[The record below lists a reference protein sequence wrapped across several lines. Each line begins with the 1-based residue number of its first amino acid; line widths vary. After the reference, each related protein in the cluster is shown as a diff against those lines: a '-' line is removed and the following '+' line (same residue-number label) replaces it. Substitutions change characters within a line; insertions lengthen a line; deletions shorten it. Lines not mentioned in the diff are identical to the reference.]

1 MFKKIL
7 SKNLRKPS
15 FLFGNIIQNV
25 FDANITVYEESEK
38 YIDFN
43 KIENAFEIGYGP
55 GYGIRNYCSK
65 YKLKIDGIDFSKA
78 MYFQAKKRN
87 LCFIKQ
93 DRVKLFYGDFEN
105 YTLNEKKYDIVY
117 LFNIIYFIKDIDLFM
132 TKILS
137 MLNENGVILIFM
149 DGADVLAKNN
159 NIDKSVFIIYEVEK
173 IISTLQKNG
182 FKNIKKNE
190 STVFKGSFFLIGI
203 K

>member
-1 MFKKIL
+1 
-7 SKNLRKPS
+7 
-15 FLFGNIIQNV
+15 
-25 FDANITVYEESEK
+25 
-38 YIDFN
+38 
-43 KIENAFEIGYGP
+43 
-55 GYGIRNYCSK
+55 
-65 YKLKIDGIDFSKA
+65 
-78 MYFQAKKRN
+78 
-87 LCFIKQ
+87 
-93 DRVKLFYGDFEN
+93 
-105 YTLNEKKYDIVY
+105 
-117 LFNIIYFIKDIDLFM
+117 M